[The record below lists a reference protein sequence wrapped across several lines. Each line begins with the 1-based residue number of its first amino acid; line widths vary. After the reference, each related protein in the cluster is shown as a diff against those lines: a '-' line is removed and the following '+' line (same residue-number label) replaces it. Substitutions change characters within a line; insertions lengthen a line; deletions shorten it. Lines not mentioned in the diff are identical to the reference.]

1 MYSILKCDAS
11 YDRGMFMS
19 KIFDITENKYKCQKF
34 TPENMVEIMLDLID
48 YSTDLMGKKVLEN
61 SFGSGNILKV
71 VVKRYID
78 FCISQGISSAK
89 IAEGLS
95 EDIIGIEYDKTQFLK
110 CKMALNK
117 IAAEYGLPSVKW
129 NIHNSDAL
137 RMKYDLKFDYVI
149 GNPPYISYID
159 IDDDS
164 KKMIRSKFSSCKLG
178 KFDYCYAFI
187 ELGTLSLSENGKMVQ
202 LVPSNIFKNVF
213 AKNLR
218 ELLKPHI
225 SVIYE
230 YPSQKIFESTLTSTS
245 VFLFDNACNEQC
257 IRYKNVTDNTEYNI
271 SRNMLEGK
279 WVFSNHYLSNDNQV
293 RFGDVFN
300 AAVTIATL
308 YNKAFVLSEEKKNE
322 LGLESEM
329 VKPAVSPRSLRYRRN
344 EYIIFPYMYVYGK
357 LTHLTL
363 EEFSGQYPLT
373 ELYLQKYR
381 KELDNRNS
389 DKSAL
394 WFEYGRSQ
402 ALAHLNNCKLLM
414 STIVTDKV
422 EVYSLDENT
431 IPYSGIY
438 ITQLRE
444 DYTLQCAEQ
453 ILRSKDFMD
462 YVKRIGIPVSGTSI
476 RITCNDVNNFR
487 FTRR

>member
-1 MYSILKCDAS
+1 
-11 YDRGMFMS
+11 
-19 KIFDITENKYKCQKF
+19 
-34 TPENMVEIMLDLID
+34 
-48 YSTDLMGKKVLEN
+48 
-61 SFGSGNILKV
+61 
-71 VVKRYID
+71 
-78 FCISQGISSAK
+78 
-89 IAEGLS
+89 
-95 EDIIGIEYDKTQFLK
+95 
-110 CKMALNK
+110 
-117 IAAEYGLPSVKW
+117 
-129 NIHNSDAL
+129 
-137 RMKYDLKFDYVI
+137 
-149 GNPPYISYID
+149 
-159 IDDDS
+159 
-164 KKMIRSKFSSCKLG
+164 
-178 KFDYCYAFI
+178 
-187 ELGTLSLSENGKMVQ
+187 
-202 LVPSNIFKNVF
+202 
-213 AKNLR
+213 
-218 ELLKPHI
+218 
-225 SVIYE
+225 
-230 YPSQKIFESTLTSTS
+230 
-245 VFLFDNACNEQC
+245 
-257 IRYKNVTDNTEYNI
+257 
-271 SRNMLEGK
+271 MLEGK

-344 EYIIFPYMYVYGK
+344 EYIIFPYMYVCGK

-422 EVYSLDENT
+422 EVYNLDENT